1 MSQTTELLLRIRQQ
15 GGQELVKLQ
24 GSLKNLGQQTSATNV
39 NFKELAQELKKVQA
53 TSTQSINN
61 LKGYANAW
69 KEIAN
74 SVDVTSDEF
83 RIARAESTALEAS
96 LKTFQGSQTAVAN
109 NFRNIAS
116 AANQAAAAM
125 RTTTGLMRDPFTGAY
140 RGTAGVTQYGAP
152 IGPALPPDVAGRI
165 AQQQREA
172 ASQSARDARRRIKM
186 EERAQYMGAQIG
198 ARDPLTGALIARSSG
213 QPSPYSQ
220 MGQQYARPI
229 GPQPAA
235 GRRGLPLGRIARTGG
250 AIAAAGIFGGPEG
263 ALGAGIGSIFGGPAG
278 AAVGGAVGAQVGQ
291 ARQALGGTAS
301 YAADLQ
307 KQRLALQL
315 VTKNAEEYQRALKF
329 ISTTSKELAIPQDI
343 LTRQFTKLSASVLGA
358 GGNVADTEKAFK
370 GVTAGIRGTGGS
382 LQDLDSALT
391 ATSQVFSKGKVSA
404 EELRQQIGERLP
416 GAFSLFAESLGMTPQ
431 ELDKAL
437 EKGQV
442 SLQDFQKFAEKLFN
456 EYGDA
461 AKTIAD
467 SPAAAGDRLKTA
479 LSNLSASVG
488 TLLQPIGAAFQ
499 TAFANIANA
508 ISAAAD
514 ELNRF
519 FGIAGKAKMTKITEA
534 LQREA
539 ATLTRLEQ
547 KRTLIKGSPSLT
559 EKGKGV
565 EPETLFLDRQITQ
578 AQANFDRLQKE
589 LFGLQA
595 VNRTAQ
601 RTRQDKPKGL
611 PGIDPTAA
619 SANAKGA
626 PDFSVQLANALIAAQ
641 NELNPIKKIQLEYD
655 AEILK
660 INESKLKPEGK
671 RVALNAA
678 NVKLN
683 EQSLKLG
690 NQMAAGN
697 AAVIIKDGER
707 NRQIEQTIQ
716 NLEIESGV
724 IDEKQARQLDKD
736 RLIAELQQG
745 NNKLTEEQLQRI
757 DKAYEGIN
765 KKTSESMQLFKQI
778 GQNVVSALSDAFMSL
793 FDQAK
798 SLREVL
804 TDLLRST
811 ARLFVEFGLRA
822 GMKSIFRLCQRRH
835 HDRQRTAAPKA
846 LRKRWYCQLTP
857 TSHVWRG
864 QHS

>member
-1 MSQTTELLLRIRQQ
+1 MSVTSEIRLRVKKEGDVALTQLSAKLNDVAQRSVVSNQKFKDLATTLRNNDNQI
-15 GGQELVKLQ
+15 KT
-24 GSLKNLGQQTSATNV
+24 K
-39 NFKELAQELKKVQA
+39 
-53 TSTQSINN
+53 SINALN
-61 LKGYANAW
+61 DYSRAW
-69 KEIAN
+69 RELAN
-74 SVDVTSDEF
+74 SVDVTSKEF
-83 RIARAESTALEAS
+83 RQATREAQR
-96 LKTFQGSQTAVAN
+96 FE
-109 NFRNIAS
+109 
-116 AANQAAAAM
+116 QAAAK
-125 RTTTGLMRDPFTGAY
+125 
-140 RGTAGVTQYGAP
+140 
-152 IGPALPPDVAGRI
+152 
-165 AQQQREA
+165 AQ
-172 ASQSARDARRRIKM
+172 
-186 EERAQYMGAQIG
+186 
-198 ARDPLTGALIARSSG
+198 
-213 QPSPYSQ
+213 
-220 MGQQYARPI
+220 
-229 GPQPAA
+229 
-235 GRRGLPLGRIARTGG
+235 GRRGGG
-250 AIAAAGIFGGPEG
+250 GLAGLAKGAGAVAASGIFGGPEG
-263 ALGAGIGSIFGGPAG
+263 AIGALVGLPFGPAG

-595 VNRTAQ
+595 VNRAAQ

-707 NRQIEQTIQ
+707 NRQIEQTIK
-716 NLEIESGV
+716 NLEIEAGI
-724 IDEKQARQLDKD
+724 IDEKQARQIEKD
-736 RLIAELQQG
+736 RLIQQLQKDG
-745 NNKLTEEQLQRI
+745 ATLTEEQLNRI
-757 DKAYEGIN
+757 DEAYEGIN

-822 GMKSIFRLCQRRH
+822 GMNSIFGFANGGIMTGNGPLPLRRYASGGIASSPQLAMFGEGSTPEAYVPLP
-835 HDRQRTAAPKA
+835 DGRSIPVKIKGNGGNVGNIVVNVDAAGTQVQGDQPNANKLGEALGAAVRAELIRQ
-846 LRKRWYCQLTP
+846 KRPGGLL
-857 TSHVWRG
+857 G
-864 QHS
+864 

>member
-1 MSQTTELLLRIRQQ
+1 MSVTSEIRLRVKKEGDVALTQLSAKLNDVAQRSVISNKKFKDLATTLRNNDNQI
-15 GGQELVKLQ
+15 KT
-24 GSLKNLGQQTSATNV
+24 K
-39 NFKELAQELKKVQA
+39 
-53 TSTQSINN
+53 SINALN
-61 LKGYANAW
+61 DYSRAW
-69 KEIAN
+69 RELAN
-74 SVDVTSDEF
+74 SVDYTSKEF
-83 RIARAESTALEAS
+83 RQATREAQR
-96 LKTFQGSQTAVAN
+96 FE
-109 NFRNIAS
+109 
-116 AANQAAAAM
+116 QAAARAQGRRRGGGAM
-125 RTTTGLMRDPFTGAY
+125 AAARGVGA
-140 RGTAGVTQYGAP
+140 V
-152 IGPALPPDVAGRI
+152 
-165 AQQQREA
+165 A
-172 ASQSARDARRRIKM
+172 AS
-186 EERAQYMGAQIG
+186 
-198 ARDPLTGALIARSSG
+198 
-213 QPSPYSQ
+213 
-220 MGQQYARPI
+220 
-229 GPQPAA
+229 
-235 GRRGLPLGRIARTGG
+235 
-250 AIAAAGIFGGPEG
+250 GIFGGPEG
-263 ALGAGIGSIFGGPAG
+263 AIGALVGLPFGPAG
-278 AAVGGAVGAQVGQ
+278 AAVGGAIGAQVGQ

-315 VTKNAEEYQRALKF
+315 VTKDAAEYERALKF
-329 ISTTSKELAIPQDI
+329 ISTTSRELAIPQDI

-442 SLQDFQKFAEKLFN
+442 SLQDFQKFAEKLFS

-499 TAFANIANA
+499 TTFANIANA

-519 FGIAGKAKMTKITEA
+519 FGIAGKAKMRKITEA
-534 LQREA
+534 MQREA
-539 ATLTRLEQ
+539 ANITRLENQ
-547 KRTLIKGSPSLT
+547 RTLIKGSPSLT
-559 EKGKGV
+559 EQAKEI
-565 EPETLFLDRQITQ
+565 EPNTYFLDRQITQ
-578 AQANFDRLQKE
+578 AQSNFDRLQQE

-595 VNRTAQ
+595 VNRAAQ

-611 PGIDPTAA
+611 PSIDLGGGAGKTKGPQDISRGLAEAQMATLGEMGPIQKSILDFEAKILTIREAGMQPNKRSVELAKALAA
-619 SANAKGA
+619 FKKEQEAIGNK
-626 PDFSVQLANALIAAQ
+626 IA
-641 NELNPIKKIQLEYD
+641 
-655 AEILK
+655 
-660 INESKLKPEGK
+660 EG
-671 RVALNAA
+671 
-678 NVKLN
+678 NVK
-683 EQSLKLG
+683 EFLKG
-690 NQMAAGN
+690 E
-697 AAVIIKDGER
+697 ER
-707 NRQIEQTIQ
+707 NQQILETIQ
-716 NLEIESGV
+716 NLEIEAGI
-724 IDEKQARQLDKD
+724 IDQKQAKQLEKD
-736 RLIAELQQG
+736 RLIQQLQKDG
-745 NNKLTEEQLQRI
+745 ATLTEEQLQRI

-778 GQNVVSALSDAFMSL
+778 GQNVVSSLSDAFMSL

-822 GMKSIFRLCQRRH
+822 GMKSIFPSLFANGGIMTGNGPLPLKRYASGGIANSPQLAMFGEGSTPEAYVPLPDGRSIPVRMKGGGEMGNIVVNVDAAGSAVQGNQP
-835 HDRQRTAAPKA
+835 DANKLGEALGIAVRQELIRQ
-846 LRKRWYCQLTP
+846 KRPGGLLA
-857 TSHVWRG
+857 
-864 QHS
+864 

>member
-1 MSQTTELLLRIRQQ
+1 MSVTSEIRLRVKKEGDVALTQLSAKLNDVAQRSVISNKKFKDLATTLRNNDNQI
-15 GGQELVKLQ
+15 KT
-24 GSLKNLGQQTSATNV
+24 K
-39 NFKELAQELKKVQA
+39 
-53 TSTQSINN
+53 SINALN
-61 LKGYANAW
+61 DYSRAW
-69 KEIAN
+69 RELAN
-74 SVDVTSDEF
+74 SVDVTSKEF
-83 RIARAESTALEAS
+83 RQATTEAQR
-96 LKTFQGSQTAVAN
+96 FE
-109 NFRNIAS
+109 
-116 AANQAAAAM
+116 QAAARAQGRRRGGAM
-125 RTTTGLMRDPFTGAY
+125 AAAKGVGA
-140 RGTAGVTQYGAP
+140 V
-152 IGPALPPDVAGRI
+152 
-165 AQQQREA
+165 A
-172 ASQSARDARRRIKM
+172 AS
-186 EERAQYMGAQIG
+186 
-198 ARDPLTGALIARSSG
+198 
-213 QPSPYSQ
+213 
-220 MGQQYARPI
+220 
-229 GPQPAA
+229 
-235 GRRGLPLGRIARTGG
+235 
-250 AIAAAGIFGGPEG
+250 GIFGGPEG
-263 ALGAGIGSIFGGPAG
+263 AIGALAGLPFGPAG
-278 AAVGGAVGAQVGQ
+278 AAVGGAIGAQVGQ

-578 AQANFDRLQKE
+578 AQANFDSLQKE

-595 VNRTAQ
+595 VNRAAQ

-619 SANAKGA
+619 SAKAKGA
-626 PDFSVQLANALIAAQ
+626 PDLSVQLANALIAAQ

-660 INESKLKPEGK
+660 INESKLKPEAK

-683 EQSLKLG
+683 EQSLRLG

-697 AAVIIKDGER
+697 AALIIKDGER

-716 NLEIESGV
+716 NLEIEAGV
-724 IDEKQARQLDKD
+724 IDEKEAREIERAK
-736 RLIAELQQG
+736 LIAELKKGG
-745 NNKLTEEQLQRI
+745 NDLTQDQLDR
-757 DKAYEGIN
+757 IN
-765 KKTSESMQLFKQI
+765 KAFDEVNAKTSDSALLMKQI
-778 GQNVVSALSDAFMSL
+778 GQTLQTSLGDAFMSL
-793 FDQAK
+793 IDNAK
-798 SLREVL
+798 SLRDILSDVL
-804 TDLLRST
+804 NQI
-811 ARLFVEFGLRA
+811 ARLFVQA
-822 GMKSIFRLCQRRH
+822 G
-835 HDRQRTAAPKA
+835 TKA
-846 LRKRWYCQLTP
+846 LLSSIPGLGGFFANGGIMTGNGPLPLKRYARGGIANSPQLAMFGEGSTP
-857 TSHVWRG
+857 EAYVPLPDGRSIPVRMKGGGGDMGNIVVNVDATGTSVQGNQPDANKLGEAFGVAVRQELIRQKRPG
-864 QHS
+864 GLLA